1 MTKFKAL
8 FHLFDTFVAGIW
20 GLTMI
25 EMFTVFYAGGF
36 DMIDDGLKTLLALAG
51 LFYIAAVKIPN
62 EIKMNKLKQREKK
75 AAIEKAELEN
85 KDYIKTHE

>member
-1 MTKFKAL
+1 
-8 FHLFDTFVAGIW
+8 
-20 GLTMI
+20 
-25 EMFTVFYAGGF
+25 
-36 DMIDDGLKTLLALAG
+36 MIDDGLKTLLALAG